1 MVEILNKQQPRALFG
16 DEMQVIEETPKT
28 NFRHFIVIWNDKA
41 GFTRYIYK
49 IARERV
55 DSTPLPYYD
64 IIVEGK
70 GKESHFFV

>member
-1 MVEILNKQQPRALFG
+1 MIKPVSHE
-16 DEMQVIEETPKT
+16 
-28 NFRHFIVIWNDKA
+28 
-41 GFTRYIYK
+41 IYK